1 MFREEL
7 SRNSFDQVTFPLF
20 RKEGLGEIYKRI
32 KMKPYNKNLKQ
43 ASREL
48 RNNMTEAEKLLWSR
62 LRGKQILGLQF
73 YRQKPILN
81 FIVDFYCPVANLVI
95 ECDGGQHFTEEG
107 LEADRVR
114 DQALAELGLRV
125 LRFDNQQ
132 ILNETDVVAQVIYD
146 VITQLLESP

>member
-20 RKEGLGEIYKRI
+20 IKEGLGEIYKRI

-43 ASREL
+43 SSRDL
-48 RNNMTEAEKLLWSR
+48 RNHMTEAEKLLWSK

-95 ECDGGQHFTEEG
+95 ECDGGQHFTDEG
-107 LEADRVR
+107 LKVDRIR
-114 DQALAELGLRV
+114 DEALAQLGLKV
-125 LRFDNQQ
+125 LRFDNGQVLKQ
-132 ILNETDVVAQVIYD
+132 IDNVVHEIHNTLY
-146 VITQLLESP
+146 IK